1 MTSLLSR
8 QESKWRFD
16 DAVMFFCAG
25 ALVLALAGL
34 GLMLA
39 LLLQQA
45 KPQWWP
51 MPVYQWSHVSQGTVA
66 FGIVVYRDDSAVLVD
81 QGALQSAGTRLVR
94 IDRQRRD
101 LMRSTPKSA
110 VVAQHPIEGR
120 ILGQYQAVSADVL
133 ELISI
138 DGALHRYALSDLEYW
153 YFPNQLSGIE
163 QWSIATKSIAHFL
176 LQGLDPSAEAVG
188 VFPAL
193 VGTVVMVFLMTV
205 FVMPLGVLA
214 AVYLHEYAGHGY
226 LARLVRTGVHNL
238 AAIPSVIYGVF
249 GLGLFVYGVGGELD
263 RLFYSD
269 ALPAPTFG
277 EPGLLWASLTLAL
290 LTLPVVIVATEEGIS
305 RIPRSIVEAS
315 YALGATRAE
324 TLIRLVLPL
333 TAPAMMTGLIL
344 AIARAAGEV
353 APLML
358 VGVVEYAPSLP
369 FKSEFPFLALDQKF
383 MHLGHQ
389 IYDLGFQ
396 SLDSSLVQARV
407 YATALVLFV
416 IVVALNGLAVALRNR
431 LNNRYRNLLR

>member
-1 MTSLLSR
+1 
-8 QESKWRFD
+8 
-16 DAVMFFCAG
+16 MFFCAG
-25 ALVLALAGL
+25 ALVLALSGL
-34 GLMLA
+34 GVMLA

-51 MPVYQWSHVSQGTVA
+51 MPIYQWTYTATDTAVLGLP
-66 FGIVVYRDDSAVLVD
+66 IYRDDSALLVD
-81 QGALQSAGTRLVR
+81 QGALEPAEDRLIRLDRKGRDIVRSKPESAIL
-94 IDRQRRD
+94 
-101 LMRSTPKSA
+101 L
-110 VVAQHPIEGR
+110 QHKIEGR
-120 ILGQYQAVSADVL
+120 ILGHYKSLDVDTL
-133 ELISI
+133 ELATRHGESY
-138 DGALHRYALSDLEYW
+138 RYALSDLDYW
-153 YFPNQLSGIE
+153 YLPNQLSSIE
-163 QWSIATKSIAHFL
+163 QWSIASKNVLRFL
-176 LQGLDPSAEAVG
+176 TQGLEPNSEAGG
-188 VFPAL
+188 VYPAV

-214 AVYLHEYAGHGY
+214 AVYLHEYAGDGY
-226 LARLVRTGVHNL
+226 LTRLIRTGVHNL

-263 RLFYSD
+263 RLFYNES
-269 ALPAPTFG
+269 LPAPTFG

-315 YALGATRAE
+315 FALGATRAE

-358 VGVVEYAPSLP
+358 VGVVEYAPTLP
-369 FKSEFPFLALDQKF
+369 LKSEFPFLALDQKF

-407 YATALVLFV
+407 YATAVVLFA
-416 IVVALNGLAVALRNR
+416 IVVALNALAVALRNR
-431 LNNRYRNLLR
+431 LNRRYQNLLR

>member
-1 MTSLLSR
+1 MTSPLAKQRSR
-8 QESKWRFD
+8 WRFD

-25 ALVLALAGL
+25 ALVLALSGL
-34 GLMLA
+34 GVMLS

-51 MPVYQWSHVSQGTVA
+51 MPIYEWTHAATNTAVLGLP
-66 FGIVVYRDDSAVLVD
+66 IYRDDSALLVD
-81 QGALQSAGTRLVR
+81 QGALEPAETRLIR
-94 IDRQRRD
+94 LERQGRD
-101 LMRSTPKSA
+101 VIRSKPESA
-110 VVAQHPIEGR
+110 ILVQHKIEGR
-120 ILGQYQAVSADVL
+120 ILGHYKSLDVDTL
-133 ELISI
+133 ELATRHGESY
-138 DGALHRYALSDLEYW
+138 RYALSDVDYW
-153 YFPNQLSGIE
+153 YLPNQLSSFE
-163 QWSIATKSIAHFL
+163 QWSIASKNVLRFL
-176 LQGLDPSAEAVG
+176 TQGLEPNSEAGG
-188 VFPAL
+188 VYPAV

-214 AVYLHEYAGHGY
+214 AVYLHEYAGDGY
-226 LARLVRTGVHNL
+226 LTRLIRTGVHNL

-263 RLFYSD
+263 RLFFNDS
-269 ALPAPTFG
+269 LPAPTFG

-290 LTLPVVIVATEEGIS
+290 LTLPVVIVATEEGMS

-358 VGVVEYAPSLP
+358 VGVVEYAPTLP
-369 FKSEFPFLALDQKF
+369 LKSEFPFLALDQKF

-407 YATALVLFV
+407 YATAVVLFA
-416 IVVALNGLAVALRNR
+416 IVVALNALAVALRNR
-431 LNNRYRNLLR
+431 LNRRYQNLLR

>member
-1 MTSLLSR
+1 MTSRLSKQASR
-8 QESKWRFD
+8 WRFD

-34 GLMLA
+34 VSMLA

-51 MPVYQWSHVSQGTVA
+51 MPVYQWTQSS
-66 FGIVVYRDDSAVLVD
+66 IENPVVGLAIYRDDSAVLID
-81 QGALQSAGTRLVR
+81 QGALVSTEARLLRLDRRSGDVIRSKPQSAILV
-94 IDRQRRD
+94 
-101 LMRSTPKSA
+101 
-110 VVAQHPIEGR
+110 QHHLEGR
-120 ILGQYQAVSADVL
+120 ILGYYKALNEDVL
-133 ELISI
+133 ELMSSRGEIY
-138 DGALHRYALSDLEYW
+138 RYALSEVDYW
-153 YFPNQLSGIE
+153 YFPNQLTRPE
-163 QWSIATKSIAHFL
+163 AWSIAAKNIARFL
-176 LQGLDPSAEAVG
+176 TLGHETGAGAGG
-188 VFPAL
+188 VYPAL

-214 AVYLHEYAGHGY
+214 AVYLHEFAGDGY
-226 LARLVRTGVHNL
+226 LTRLVRAGVHNL

-263 RLFYSD
+263 RLFYGDS
-269 ALPAPTFG
+269 LPAPTFG
-277 EPGLLWASLTLAL
+277 EPGLMWASLTLAL
-290 LTLPVVIVATEEGIS
+290 LTLPVVIVATEEGMS

-324 TLIRLVLPL
+324 TLIKLVLPL

-358 VGVVEYAPSLP
+358 VGVVEYAPTLP
-369 FKSEFPFLALDQKF
+369 LKAEFPFLALDQKF

-407 YATALVLFV
+407 YATAVVLFV
-416 IVVALNGLAVALRNR
+416 IVVALNALAVLLRNH
-431 LNNRYRNLLR
+431 LNRRYQNLLR